1 MSATHSVP
9 STTKRFFA
17 WSEVI
22 VVLIQLLMM
31 AAQMIL
37 MVPCSA
43 VSFVSMIPGKQIY
56 KLSIMHV
63 CVCASKRYL
72 TWCVV
77 VCRRTSYGTV
87 SLQSLFSGRAD
98 LGFTRVAFS
107 LFLWNRDFLWF
118 SYLVFCNL
126 SNQSLGTVVRILL
139 ELFNEEHHF
148 FCLGGWRTSRTSQVY
163 WFYTIDIYRLCKS
176 PTANR
181 KSWEIIEPLSKTLW
195 KPQRANGSEN
205 PQCLISANLASGAS
219 TPCAGIFWDQGS
231 YLFPD
236 ESREEYKCGSQWL
249 DARKLPETMHKLHY
263 QTSKETQCV

>member
-1 MSATHSVP
+1 M
-9 STTKRFFA
+9 
-17 WSEVI
+17 
-22 VVLIQLLMM
+22 
-31 AAQMIL
+31 
-37 MVPCSA
+37 
-43 VSFVSMIPGKQIY
+43 
-56 KLSIMHV
+56 

-126 SNQSLGTVVRILL
+126 SNQSLGTVVGILL

-195 KPQRANGSEN
+195 KPQRPMALKIPSV
-205 PQCLISANLASGAS
+205 LSAQSGKWRFNS
-219 TPCAGIFWDQGS
+219 MRRDFWDQGS
-231 YLFPD
+231 YLFLTRVERNTNVAPNGLM
-236 ESREEYKCGSQWL
+236 RENCQKQCTNCTTRP
-249 DARKLPETMHKLHY
+249 RKKHNVYRLYRYMMIY
-263 QTSKETQCV
+263 MII

>member
-1 MSATHSVP
+1 M
-9 STTKRFFA
+9 
-17 WSEVI
+17 
-22 VVLIQLLMM
+22 
-31 AAQMIL
+31 
-37 MVPCSA
+37 C
-43 VSFVSMIPGKQIY
+43 
-56 KLSIMHV
+56 V
-63 CVCASKRYL
+63 CVRFQEIL
-72 TWCVV
+72 DM
-77 VCRRTSYGTV
+77 VCSRIQTNLLRNRVLAEPVFGKGRFGIH
-87 SLQSLFSGRAD
+87 QSCW
-98 LGFTRVAFS
+98 TAFS

-126 SNQSLGTVVRILL
+126 SNQSLGTVVGILL

-176 PTANR
+176 PPANR

-195 KPQRANGSEN
+195 KPQRANGSQN

-249 DARKLPETMHKLHY
+249 DALTLPETMHKLHY
-263 QTSKETQCV
+263 QTSKETQCVETV